1 MSTKVTPRNIK
12 VNLNDIRHQLVKR
25 GRPRQQR
32 LYTPAS
38 PREYRMRVVYA
49 SQADAQ
55 LCSEH
60 GLVVSPSGLCGKCK

>member
-1 MSTKVTPRNIK
+1 MSNEDTPRNIK

-32 LYTPAS
+32 FPAPTS
-38 PREYRMRVVYA
+38 PREYRLREVYA
-49 SQADAQ
+49 SKADGQ

>member
-1 MSTKVTPRNIK
+1 MSTEVTPRNIK

-25 GRPRQQR
+25 GRPRQQKF
-32 LYTPAS
+32 TMPTS
-38 PREYRMRVVYA
+38 PREHRMREVYA